1 MQGLRVASIQRSA
14 AVLGPALLIAGF
26 ALVLI
31 LALQDVLI
39 QRDWVAYSQAR
50 VGLLA
55 AVREH
60 ALEAE
65 TSKKGYLLTRDSSY
79 LGPFV
84 QSWAAAH
91 RKLEQL
97 RGLAAADPVHAGH
110 VATLTE
116 LLRMRQDL
124 AEQLL
129 AASRGGQDETLALQ
143 FAAGRQ
149 GMAALDAFI
158 DELQLDETSALAA
171 RQDAVAERLRWL
183 MAFVVLAGAAAGA
196 LALLTNILI
205 ARQLAAL
212 RKSEAEQ
219 KAVLSELEEAR
230 STLRM
235 AVDSAGLGL
244 WELDVQTGLAWWDAR
259 TREVL
264 GRPGQGWV
272 PAEEAASVI
281 HPEDAG
287 SALETFARTVAP
299 GSDDTYRIDKRIV
312 RPDGTVRWTVW
323 TALLRRAADGAP
335 LRLVG
340 MLDDVTE
347 IHDSRERLR
356 ESEERFRIMAEALP
370 QIVWTAGPD
379 GTVDFYNERW
389 REFTGTPGEAG
400 VGDGWRMIVHEE
412 HEAATVEA
420 WQRAVR
426 TGEPYDVEHLVRRAD
441 GEYRWLLSRGV
452 PLRDKGGNVVR
463 WFGTATDIH
472 EQKLAEAELRD
483 ARDAAE
489 AASRAKSRFLAVI
502 SHELRTPLTAI
513 IGFADLLETGVLG
526 PLEKQQRES
535 LGRITASSW
544 GLVQIIDEILTFST
558 AEAGREQVRPQ
569 VLDVV
574 DLAGGVASL
583 FQLQAARQGLQLE
596 FSTSSPCLSL
606 LSDAGKVRQILINII
621 GNALKFTDQGKVS
634 LEVRA
639 AANGAVEV
647 LVRDTGPGIPADQH
661 DLIFEP
667 FTQADQSST
676 RVKGGTGLG
685 LAVSRRLARLLG
697 GDVTVESVPGQG
709 STFRLWLPHLT
720 VQPLREPVPTDD
732 AVAGATDS

>member
-14 AVLGPALLIAGF
+14 VVLGPALLIAGF
-26 ALVLI
+26 ALVLF
-31 LALQDVLI
+31 LALQDV
-39 QRDWVAYSQAR
+39 QRQGEWVAHSQAR
-50 VGLLA
+50 VGLLTE
-55 AVREH
+55 VREH
-60 ALEAE
+60 TVEAE
-65 TSKKGYLLTRDSSY
+65 TWKRGYLLTRDSSY
-79 LGPFV
+79 LEPFA
-84 QSWAAAH
+84 QSWAAAN

-97 RGLAAADPVHAGH
+97 HGLTTEDAVRAGH
-110 VATLTE
+110 MATLAE
-116 LLRMRQDL
+116 LLHTRQDL

-129 AASRGGQDETLALQ
+129 AASRDGQEEPLALR
-143 FAAGRQ
+143 FEAGRQ
-149 GMAALDAFI
+149 SMATLDAFI
-158 DELQLDETSALAA
+158 DELQFDERSALAA
-171 RQDAVAERLRWL
+171 RQDAAARRLRWL

-196 LALLTNILI
+196 LALLTNLLI

-212 RKSEAEQ
+212 RQSEAEQ

-230 STLRM
+230 STLHM

-244 WELDVQTGLAWWDAR
+244 WEMDVPAGLAWWDAR

-264 GRPGQGWV
+264 GRPGQGWI
-272 PAEEAASVI
+272 PAEEATSVI
-281 HPEDAG
+281 HPEDAA

-299 GSDDTYRIDKRIV
+299 GSDDTYRINKRIV
-312 RPDGTVRWTVW
+312 RPDGNVRWTVW
-323 TALLRRAADGAP
+323 TALLRRAADGTP

-347 IHDSRERLR
+347 IHDSREQLR
-356 ESEERFRIMAEALP
+356 ESEERFRMMAEAVP

-379 GTVDFYNERW
+379 GTVDFFNERW
-389 REFTGTPGEAG
+389 REFTGTAREAG
-400 VGDGWRMIVHEE
+400 VGNGWRMIVHEE

-426 TGEPYDVEHLVRRAD
+426 TGEPYDVEHLIRRAD

-452 PLRDKGGNVVR
+452 PLRDQAGNVVR
-463 WFGTATDIH
+463 WFGTATEIH

-526 PLEKQQRES
+526 PLENQQRES

-583 FQLQAARQGLQLE
+583 FQPQAARQGMQLE
-596 FSTSSPCLSL
+596 FSTSTPRLSL
-606 LSDAGKVRQILINII
+606 LSDAGKVRQILINIV
-621 GNALKFTDQGKVS
+621 GNALKFTDQGRVS

-639 AANGAVEV
+639 SANGAVEV

-676 RVKGGTGLG
+676 REKGGTGLG

-720 VQPLREPVPTDD
+720 VQPLREPVPSDD
-732 AVAGATDS
+732 AAAGATEP

>member
-97 RGLAAADPVHAGH
+97 RGLAAADPVHAEH

-212 RKSEAEQ
+212 RQSETEQ

-281 HPEDAG
+281 HPEDAA

-323 TALLRRAADGAP
+323 TALLRRAEDGAP

-356 ESEERFRIMAEALP
+356 ESEERFRLMAEALP

-379 GTVDFYNERW
+379 GTVDFFNERW
-389 REFTGTPGEAG
+389 REFTGTAREAG
-400 VGDGWRMIVHEE
+400 VGNGWRMIVHEE

-426 TGEPYDVEHLVRRAD
+426 TGEPYDVEHLIRRAD

-558 AEAGREQVRPQ
+558 AEAGHEQVRPQ

-596 FSTSSPCLSL
+596 FSTSSPRLSL
-606 LSDAGKVRQILINII
+606 LSDAGKVRQILINIV
-621 GNALKFTDQGKVS
+621 GNALKFTDQGRVS

-647 LVRDTGPGIPADQH
+647 LVRDTGPGIPAEQH